1 MSNQHNLEN
10 FLHNLQVSTLKF
22 LLSKMLKRKETLAET
37 ISGVLNTVPETF
49 DNEDDNYDN
58 TKAEVIKDFGEED
71 DKTEEQLLSVFR
83 KKNVDLLSDID
94 SRYSGKK
101 ASRDSLVESNEDDE
115 NDFELPEEIS
125 EGDESGLSEEE
136 ISEEEEETS
145 SDGPNIE
152 EDDNFQQIQQP
163 NSSMMNR
170 KGVCVRNQLR
180 IWENLL
186 EIRIQLQKCLLTGN
200 KMPQSENFN
209 EIKTASG
216 EEFMNNVSKTRNNLS
231 NLLDKMLTLQ
241 NLISNNNSASK
252 GENSDEEITS
262 DSETSNHEEE
272 NNVLEESSPKKRKLS
287 NYEEILNKNHK
298 NYANHRDATIRKWYD
313 KTRLAV
319 NKNNSVQHTVLD
331 QINYHLS
338 DKEKLIKRTQL
349 KRSNYEILGL
359 KNETDKNDETESKEE
374 YNKEIFDDDD
384 FYHQLLRELIEL
396 KSSDITDPVQLGRQW
411 IQLQNMRSKMK
422 RKIDTRATKG
432 RKIRYVVHNK
442 LVNFMAPY
450 DENLW
455 TEEAKTELYN
465 TLFGKKR

>member
-1 MSNQHNLEN
+1 M
-10 FLHNLQVSTLKF
+10 
-22 LLSKMLKRKETLAET
+22 
-37 ISGVLNTVPETF
+37 
-49 DNEDDNYDN
+49 
-58 TKAEVIKDFGEED
+58 
-71 DKTEEQLLSVFR
+71 
-83 KKNVDLLSDID
+83 
-94 SRYSGKK
+94 
-101 ASRDSLVESNEDDE
+101 
-115 NDFELPEEIS
+115 
-125 EGDESGLSEEE
+125 
-136 ISEEEEETS
+136 
-145 SDGPNIE
+145 
-152 EDDNFQQIQQP
+152 
-163 NSSMMNR
+163 
-170 KGVCVRNQLR
+170 
-180 IWENLL
+180 
-186 EIRIQLQKCLLTGN
+186 
-200 KMPQSENFN
+200 
-209 EIKTASG
+209 
-216 EEFMNNVSKTRNNLS
+216 
-231 NLLDKMLTLQ
+231 
-241 NLISNNNSASK
+241 
-252 GENSDEEITS
+252 
-262 DSETSNHEEE
+262 
-272 NNVLEESSPKKRKLS
+272 EESSPKKRKLS